1 MLSRR
6 QLRIKVLQAL
16 YAFFQSDSDRVDF
29 GEKQLFNS
37 IDKIYELCFWQLSI
51 LIELVDFS
59 KGRLE
64 GAKQKHFPTA
74 EDLNPN
80 TNFINNKFI
89 TQLSNNRI
97 CQKKC
102 DQYKISWADQNEMI
116 RKLYLKVVESS
127 YYEKFMS
134 TKEETTYEEDQE
146 FIILLLKKVIAKSDS
161 LKNFY
166 EDMSIY
172 WSDDYHSVT
181 ALVIKMIN
189 SFTEKVDEYHLPPVI
204 YKTAQDV
211 DNEDVSFVKALYRK
225 TIINSEKHENLIA
238 EKTVNWDYDRIAIMD
253 VIILKM
259 ALTELTE
266 FKSVPVKV
274 TLNEYIELS
283 KYYSTPKSNVF
294 VNGILDKLIADLS
307 ESREIK
313 KSGRGLM
320 K

>member
-16 YAFFQSDSDRVDF
+16 YAFFQSNSDRIDI
-29 GEKQLFNS
+29 GEKQLFKS

-51 LIELVDFS
+51 IIEIVEFS
-59 KGRLE
+59 KGRLAD
-64 GAKQKHFPTA
+64 AKQKHFPTA
-74 EDLNPN
+74 EDLNPS
-80 TNFINNKFI
+80 TKFI
-89 TQLSNNRI
+89 DNRFIEQLSNNRI
-97 CQKKC
+97 YQKKF
-102 DQYKISWADQNEMI
+102 DQYKISWADQTEMI
-116 RKLYLKVVESS
+116 RKLYRSVIESS
-127 YYEKFMS
+127 FY
-134 TKEETTYEEDQE
+134 KEFKITESQSYHEDKE
-146 FIILLLKKVIAKSDS
+146 FIILLMKKILAKSDS
-161 LKNFY
+161 LKQFY
-166 EDMSIY
+166 EDLSIY

-189 SFTEKVDEYHLPPVI
+189 SFNEDSDEFHLLPVI
-204 YKTAQDV
+204 FKTAHDEG
-211 DNEDVSFVKALYRK
+211 NEDVEFVKSLYRK
-225 TIINSEKHENLIA
+225 TIVNSDKLETLIA

-266 FKSVPVKV
+266 FKSVPIKV

-307 ESREIK
+307 ESRDIK
-313 KSGRGLM
+313 KTGRGLM
-320 K
+320 N